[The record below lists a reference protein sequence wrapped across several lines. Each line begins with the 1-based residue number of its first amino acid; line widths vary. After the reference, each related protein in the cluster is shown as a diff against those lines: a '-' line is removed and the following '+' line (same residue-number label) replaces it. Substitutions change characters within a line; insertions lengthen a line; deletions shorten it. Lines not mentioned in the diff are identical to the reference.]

1 MKRILIFILCS
12 LSAFLAS
19 AQSGE
24 YIDTMYLSI
33 QGEQRYLYHIRT
45 FEDGTQRGLL
55 DGAFRI
61 PVDSATA
68 ANYIAGQIWQVA
80 NDYWQ
85 RETARINAGTY
96 TRKIIELDSL
106 AIQQFGISARN
117 VARDAAKPEILTYS
131 AQEGQDT
138 TFLWRWRILK
148 TGAAGVD
155 AQIVERFSTKVL
167 RLIPAAGP
175 GAGTEIT
182 FTVDNTNVFRCTYDG
197 ATRFFL
203 RNPANPN
210 EWQAFDVNRGVAYR
224 LVRSVNARATAA
236 FKAQNTAQ

>member
-12 LSAFLAS
+12 LSAFLLS

-24 YIDTMYLSI
+24 YSDTMYLEI

-68 ANYIAGQIWQVA
+68 ANYVAGQIWQVA

-96 TRKIIELDSL
+96 IRKIIELDSL
-106 AIQQFGISARN
+106 SIQQFGISARN
-117 VARDAAKPEILTYS
+117 VARDAVKPEILTYR
-131 AQEGQDT
+131 AEAGQDT

-148 TGAAGVD
+148 PGAEGVN

-167 RLIPAAGP
+167 RLIPESGP
-175 GAGTEIT
+175 GAGTEII
-182 FTVDNTNVFRCTYDG
+182 FTVDNTNVFRMAYDG
-197 ATRFFL
+197 ATRYFF
-203 RNPANPN
+203 RNPTKLN
-210 EWQAFDVNRGVAYR
+210 EWQAYDANKAVTHR
-224 LVRSVNARATAA
+224 LVRSVNGRATAA
-236 FKAQNTAQ
+236 FKAQNAGQ